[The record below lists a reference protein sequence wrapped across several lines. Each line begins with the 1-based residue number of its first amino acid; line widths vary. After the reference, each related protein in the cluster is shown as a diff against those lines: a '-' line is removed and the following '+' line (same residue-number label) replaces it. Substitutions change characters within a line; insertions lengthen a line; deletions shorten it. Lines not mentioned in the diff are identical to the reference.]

1 MAGALARPAAST
13 LTPGELRLM
22 QILWSDGPSSAS
34 QVAAAL
40 PKLSKN
46 AVFTTLSILERK
58 GQITHEVVGR
68 TFIYRALTDERSARK
83 RVLDDIAARF
93 FGGSKGALL
102 LQLIEDEAISEAD
115 AARIE
120 DALIEAQGRRESR

>member
-1 MAGALARPAAST
+1 LARPAAST

-22 QILWSDGPSSAS
+22 QILWRHGPSSAS

-58 GQITHEVVGR
+58 GQITHQVIGR
-68 TFIYRALTDERSARK
+68 TFIYRPIVDERSARK
-83 RVLDDIAARF
+83 TVINDIVARF
-93 FGGSKGALL
+93 FGGSKNALM
-102 LQLIEDEAISEAD
+102 LQLLEDGFITKRDVTKIEEA
-115 AARIE
+115 
-120 DALIEAQGRRESR
+120 LMQAQSRRDRR

>member
-1 MAGALARPAAST
+1 LARPAAST

-22 QILWSDGPSSAS
+22 QILWRHGPSSAS

-58 GQITHEVVGR
+58 GQITHQVIGR
-68 TFIYRALTDERSARK
+68 TFIYRPIVDERSARK
-83 RVLDDIAARF
+83 TVINDIVARF
-93 FGGSKGALL
+93 FGGSKNALM
-102 LQLIEDEAISEAD
+102 LQLLEDGFITKRDVTKIEEA
-115 AARIE
+115 
-120 DALIEAQGRRESR
+120 LMQAQSRRDRG

>member
-1 MAGALARPAAST
+1 MARPAAST

-22 QILWSDGPSSAS
+22 QILWSNGPSSAS

-58 GQITHEVVGR
+58 GKIAHQVVGR
-68 TFIYRALTDERSARK
+68 TFIYHSLVDERTAR
-83 RVLDDIAARF
+83 RTVIDDIVARF
-93 FGGSKGALL
+93 FGGSKGALV
-102 LQLIEDEAISEAD
+102 LQLLEDVPVAKSD

-120 DALIEAQGRRESR
+120 EALTQAQKRRERR

>member
-1 MAGALARPAAST
+1 MARPSAPT

-22 QILWSDGPSSAS
+22 QILWRNGPSSAS

-58 GQITHEVVGR
+58 GQIAHRVVGR
-68 TFIYRALTDERSARK
+68 TFVYHSLVDEKTAR
-83 RVLDDIAARF
+83 RTVIDDVVARF
-93 FGGSKGALL
+93 FGGSKGALV
-102 LQLIEDEAISEAD
+102 LQLLEDDPVTKSD

-120 DALIEAQGRRESR
+120 EALTQAEGRRHGR

>member
-1 MAGALARPAAST
+1 MARPAAST
-13 LTPGELRLM
+13 LTPGEVRLM
-22 QILWSDGPSSAS
+22 KVLWRDGPSSAS

-58 GQITHEVVGR
+58 GHIAHQVVGR
-68 TFIYRALTDERSARK
+68 TFIYHSLVDERTARK
-83 RVLDDIAARF
+83 RVIEDVVARF
-93 FGGSKGALL
+93 FGGSKGALV
-102 LQLIEDEAISEAD
+102 LQLLEDDPITTSD

-120 DALIEAQGRRESR
+120 EALIQAQSRRRPR